1 MSRQRDDSFHF
12 YEYLCQKIGSEEDV
26 KARRITSIVCDIGS
40 GRFRPIRSGS
50 NGEGLNL
57 KGSDVDL
64 MMISSEFAV
73 YEYFSDMPA
82 QNQKIPLVMDT
93 DDTQPC
99 FTKLKILCDGT
110 PLCIPDILSHADHTG
125 IVLSSKMFKE
135 IQLDRLSTKF
145 KYFDTI
151 HGPCVADNDDQ
162 LDLAICLK
170 CEKWISHSEPWI
182 KRSRAKWPSADVIFK
197 IISCGVLFVPI
208 GGKESINEHIE
219 WRMSYSVSEKFLIF
233 SFNHTQLL
241 FYALLKIFLKEVVD
255 KEICL
260 KGLLCSYFIKTLLFW
275 ILEESD
281 PSIWRPDN
289 IIPCFQAC
297 LHRLLYCVDYNIL
310 LHYFV
315 PENNLFYLRFNAI
328 NRNKL
333 CNLLKMS
340 YQQGIQYL
348 FATETLMDYPKYSGE
363 INQPLCRNA
372 RLVNE
377 IKQTISCGIYA
388 VEEKIY
394 MLLSTLLHYSRSGM
408 SADIFTF
415 FLLRAHQIVP
425 QRLQIPQ
432 GSNKLKYIKYQNII
446 SHLLIGVHTDTVTGW
461 IMLACFFYE
470 RKQYIKTVSII
481 NYVVLQFTDE
491 KIPIDKS
498 SLNRKQICALNMI
511 ANEKLMTSLQTLTTH
526 TLVFVQRSLI
536 IPTELQLDVQKHN
549 FLIHP
554 KLFALFLGFLCCY
567 HLKDSASCNYFIRQL
582 LQVLKN
588 IINGKRGIDAAD
600 VRHIFICI
608 GIAMQMIGETN
619 SARYCLQRASAIDV
633 YNLTSAN
640 KLLAE
645 LNFND

>member
-1 MSRQRDDSFHF
+1 MSRQRDDSLHF

-64 MMISSEFAV
+64 MMISSDFAV
-73 YEYFSDMPA
+73 YEYFSDIPA
-82 QNQKIPLVMDT
+82 RSQKIPLVMDT

-99 FTKLKILCDGT
+99 FTKLKILCDRT
-110 PLCIPDILSHADHTG
+110 PLCIPDKLSQADHKG

-145 KYFDTI
+145 KYFDKL
-151 HGPCVADNDDQ
+151 HGPCVADNNDQ
-162 LDLAICLK
+162 LDLVICLK
-170 CEKWISHSEPWI
+170 K
-182 KRSRAKWPSADVIFK
+182 
-197 IISCGVLFVPI
+197 
-208 GGKESINEHIE
+208 
-219 WRMSYSVSEKFLIF
+219 
-233 SFNHTQLL
+233 
-241 FYALLKIFLKEVVD
+241 
-255 KEICL
+255 
-260 KGLLCSYFIKTLLFW
+260 
-275 ILEESD
+275 
-281 PSIWRPDN
+281 
-289 IIPCFQAC
+289 
-297 LHRLLYCVDYNIL
+297 
-310 LHYFV
+310 
-315 PENNLFYLRFNAI
+315 NNLFYLRFNEM

-333 CNLLKMS
+333 CNLIKMS
-340 YQQGIQYL
+340 YQQGIQCL

-388 VEEKIY
+388 VEEYIY
-394 MLLSTLLHYSRSGM
+394 MLLSILLHYSRGGM
-408 SADIFTF
+408 SADIITF

-446 SHLLIGVHTDTVTGW
+446 SHLLVGVHTDTVTGW

-470 RKQYIKTVSII
+470 RKQYIKTLSII
-481 NYVVLQFTDE
+481 NYVVLKFTDE

-536 IPTELQLDVQKHN
+536 IPTELQLDVQKHD

-554 KLFALFLGFLCCY
+554 KLFAHFLGFLCCY
-567 HLKDSASCNYFIRQL
+567 HLKDSASCNYFIHQL

-588 IINGKRGIDAAD
+588 IINSKKRIDAAD
-600 VRHIFICI
+600 VHYIFICI

-619 SARYCLQRASAIDV
+619 SARNCLQRASAIDV

-640 KLLAE
+640 ILLAE